1 LVKKSNR
8 KNLNDLKPEN
18 TMTTMAIKK
27 STLNKVKR
35 LAKERE
41 TSASSIMRLAI
52 VEYLQKQS

>member
-1 LVKKSNR
+1 MVKKSNR